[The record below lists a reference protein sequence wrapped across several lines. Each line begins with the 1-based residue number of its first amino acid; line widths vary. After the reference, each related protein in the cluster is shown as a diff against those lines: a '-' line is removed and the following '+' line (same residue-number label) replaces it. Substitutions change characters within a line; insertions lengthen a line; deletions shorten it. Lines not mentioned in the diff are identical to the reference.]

1 MSKVTAK
8 LQVTLP
14 KALAEKY
21 GIVPGSEIVWEAA
34 GDAIRVL
41 RLSGARRLDVAA
53 KLALFDAGT
62 ARHDRRHPKR
72 VKGKRPPVKRGWTRE
87 DLYERRASG

>member
-41 RLSGARRLDVAA
+41 RLSGLKAS
-53 KLALFDAGT
+53 ALQ
-62 ARHDRRHPKR
+62 
-72 VKGKRPPVKRGWTRE
+72 
-87 DLYERRASG
+87 